1 MVTVGGDSC
10 GGNGGGAMVGAGEL
24 NIVEVVDDGEDN
36 VIGVVGVAGIEGI
49 SDSFNTVT
57 KRMRNVPVYFC
68 FFLQRCLALT
78 CLAISFP
85 ERVKFSFENVIF
97 RHLIEWRRIFEWIPL

>member
-1 MVTVGGDSC
+1 MIEARLRRAVGKLNGAEANGSSALSSCDWCGVDVTTDGGDSC

-36 VIGVVGVAGIEGI
+36 VTGVVGVAGIEGT

-57 KRMRNVPVYFC
+57 GRKKIINFISED
-68 FFLQRCLALT
+68 LAS
-78 CLAISFP
+78 I
-85 ERVKFSFENVIF
+85 V
-97 RHLIEWRRIFEWIPL
+97 